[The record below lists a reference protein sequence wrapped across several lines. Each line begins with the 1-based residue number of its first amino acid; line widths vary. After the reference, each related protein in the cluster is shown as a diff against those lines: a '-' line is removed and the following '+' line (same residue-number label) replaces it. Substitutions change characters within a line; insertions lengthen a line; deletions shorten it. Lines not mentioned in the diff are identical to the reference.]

1 MASVGDDD
9 EARARALWDAYARG
23 DVDALRA
30 QLDDD
35 IEWRPLGGK
44 LLRGPAEV
52 AAYLHHAVETMSAV
66 AHVFETDGDRVIVH
80 GSLRRFRDGGF
91 VDMQPTWVYRFRG
104 GRLVRLESYES
115 RDEARSR
122 RGTDPT

>member
-1 MASVGDDD
+1 MGDDD

-23 DVDALRA
+23 DVDAVRA

-52 AAYLHHAVETMSAV
+52 AAYLRHAVETMSAV

-122 RGTDPT
+122 GRTGPT

>member
-1 MASVGDDD
+1 MGDDD

-23 DVDALRA
+23 DVDAVTA
-30 QLDDD
+30 QLDD
-35 IEWRPLGGK
+35 EVELRPLGGEV
-44 LLRGPAEV
+44 LRGPAEV
-52 AAYLHHAVETMSAV
+52 VAYVRRTLGNMSAV
-66 AHVFETDGDRVIVH
+66 AHAFETDGDRVIVH

-122 RGTDPT
+122 RGSGPT